1 MLMKKLN
8 SKEILVIGF
17 ALFAMFFGAGNLIF
31 PPSIGLLAGEKWKAA
46 LLGFSL
52 TGIGLPILGVLSVAI
67 SGGSINSLLN
77 KVGPKFALVFSILIM
92 VLIGPLLAIPRTGA
106 TAFEIGIQPLF
117 PSIGPVISSLIF
129 FGLTLFLTISST
141 SIIDVIGKFLTP
153 ILLIMISTI
162 IIKGILNPIGVP
174 IDTNMTQPF
183 STGFGD
189 GYQTMDLLAAIVFG
203 GIIVDDI
210 KNKGITEKN
219 EQFKTIAKTGL
230 IAGIGLGIVYGGLL
244 YLGAAGSSVFPQG
257 IEKVSLTTNIT
268 ITILGHLGKIVLGI
282 CVYSACLTTSVGLTA
297 TVGHFFSNISKEK
310 FNYKT
315 IVIISTIVSIIISNI
330 GVESIITFADP
341 ILKIVYPIAIILVII
356 NVFDNLIENK
366 KIYLGATIGTFCVS
380 LVDGLSAMGV
390 NTSFIGEFIQILPF
404 ADSGFGWI
412 FPAILGIILT
422 HLITKLKENAF
433 A

>member
-1 MLMKKLN
+1 MKKLS

-31 PPSIGLLAGEKWKAA
+31 PPSIGLVAGEKWKAA

-67 SGGSINSLLN
+67 SGGSINTLLS

-106 TAFEIGIQPLF
+106 TAFEIGIKPLF
-117 PSIGPVISSLIF
+117 PSINPIISSLIF
-129 FGLTLFLTISST
+129 FGLTLFLALNSS
-141 SIIDVIGKFLTP
+141 SIIDIIGKFLTP
-153 ILLIMISTI
+153 ILLVMVSTI

-174 IDTNMTQPF
+174 IDTNITQPF
-183 STGFGD
+183 SIGFGD

-203 GIIVDDI
+203 SIIVDDI
-210 KNKGITEKN
+210 KNRGIIEKN

-244 YLGAAGSSVFPQG
+244 YLGATGSSVFIQG
-257 IEKVSLTTNIT
+257 TEKVSLISSIT
-268 ITILGHLGKIVLGI
+268 RTILGNSGKTVLGI

-297 TVGHFFSNISKEK
+297 TVGHFFSKLSKEK
-310 FNYKT
+310 LSYKT
-315 IVIISTIVSIIISNI
+315 IVIISTIVSTIISNT

-341 ILKIVYPIAIILVII
+341 ILKIVYPIAIVLVVI
-356 NVFDNLIENK
+356 NVFDNLIEDK

-390 NTSFIGEFIQILPF
+390 NTSFIGEFIHTLPF
-404 ADSGFGWI
+404 ADSGFGWLL
-412 FPAILGIILT
+412 PAILGIILS
-422 HLITKLKENAF
+422 HLITKIKENAF